1 MAEPQQPTEQQ
12 LSDAK
17 ADADKASAEAAIAKW
32 EGDFTEE
39 ELEVKYKRDDKKAEE
54 SEDKKDEVDTKA
66 EQSTASTSDKDTEE
80 SVGTFTQPESLV
92 TVADPG
98 EYQPADYSFEVT
110 LSDGKTVKVTSPEE
124 ADKLADDPDNFET
137 PRQLSDFL
145 KKSVSMSN
153 KLERD
158 KEKWEAQ
165 KATFDEQTEAENDRK
180 ENIDNIANE
189 IGYLVSEGLLPEVAE
204 EYKTANWQD
213 PEVAKQPGVKEQ
225 LALLDYMVKENT
237 KREKAKIKPLT
248 SMLDAFNGWSRT
260 EEQRRAADT
269 NKADADEKRQQ
280 GDARRAASSR
290 VASVSPSNQAAYVPK
305 GIAVGNPNV
314 LRRGSS
320 DIWND

>member
-17 ADADKASAEAAIAKW
+17 AEADKASAEAAVAAW

-39 ELEVKYKRDDKKAEE
+39 ELEVKYKR
-54 SEDKKDEVDTKA
+54 EDKKPEEPEDKKNEVDTKA
-66 EQSTASTSDKDTEE
+66 DQPAASASEE
-80 SVGTFTQPESLV
+80 PVEFSQPQSLV

-98 EYQPADYSFEVT
+98 DYQPADYSFEVT
-110 LSDGKTVKVTSPEE
+110 LADGNKVKVTSPEE

-165 KATFDEQTEAENDRK
+165 KATFDEQTEAENDRQK
-180 ENIDNIANE
+180 NIDSIANE

-225 LALLDYMVKENT
+225 MALLDYMVKENA
-237 KREKAKIKPLT
+237 KREKAGIKPLT
-248 SMLDAFNGWSRT
+248 SMLDAYNGWSRT
-260 EEQRRAADT
+260 EEQRKAADT
-269 NKADADEKRQQ
+269 AKAANDEKQKQ

-314 LRRGSS
+314 LRRGSAMWE
-320 DIWND
+320 D